1 MRIIK
6 NLILNLSLIFT
17 LMSNAQDPN
26 APVITFL
33 SVDHSTQQV
42 EINWVNS
49 TPNVVSYVIY
59 FEDITGL
66 WIPLDTV
73 MGIANTT
80 YLTSTA
86 SPQQKKETFSIVA
99 IDAMGNSSVR
109 SDPHS
114 TVFLKFDY
122 QNCDTSLAL
131 FWNSYLNMF
140 AMDGYQLKAI
150 REDIQSGTV
159 FLEQTIAISSDNT
172 SLVFPIEYSS
182 KYTLWLETMSPVGN
196 LSKSNFLE
204 IFTTDIDKPQYC
216 YINKVSVIGEN
227 SIEVSVLSDSR
238 DIDYINVYKSNLE
251 NGFQFY
257 SGQASAT
264 NNEYLYIDPLVL
276 PERNFYYYQAKP
288 VDICGKEYDL
298 PKYISSNDV
307 SYAHNLKLSLL
318 SASNEFIYV
327 ETSEYDNF
335 LSNSH
340 LELWKEVNGE
350 RSFLKDVY
358 PLTDYD
364 VSISSDVGKICL
376 FLVSTEN
383 LFNVLDRKDTVYS
396 NMVCVSKS
404 PSLYIPNAFT
414 PSNQD
419 VKNNKWQVIIND
431 KKSIQNFNLKIFDKY
446 GRAIFETSSID
457 EGWDGTLNNN
467 LAPCGIYIYKI
478 NIDYAQGEQLTDTGS
493 ITLLR

>member
-182 KYTLWLETMSPVGN
+182 KYTL
-196 LSKSNFLE
+196 
-204 IFTTDIDKPQYC
+204 
-216 YINKVSVIGEN
+216 
-227 SIEVSVLSDSR
+227 
-238 DIDYINVYKSNLE
+238 
-251 NGFQFY
+251 
-257 SGQASAT
+257 
-264 NNEYLYIDPLVL
+264 
-276 PERNFYYYQAKP
+276 
-288 VDICGKEYDL
+288 
-298 PKYISSNDV
+298 
-307 SYAHNLKLSLL
+307 
-318 SASNEFIYV
+318 
-327 ETSEYDNF
+327 
-335 LSNSH
+335 
-340 LELWKEVNGE
+340 
-350 RSFLKDVY
+350 
-358 PLTDYD
+358 
-364 VSISSDVGKICL
+364 
-376 FLVSTEN
+376 
-383 LFNVLDRKDTVYS
+383 
-396 NMVCVSKS
+396 
-404 PSLYIPNAFT
+404 
-414 PSNQD
+414 
-419 VKNNKWQVIIND
+419 
-431 KKSIQNFNLKIFDKY
+431 
-446 GRAIFETSSID
+446 
-457 EGWDGTLNNN
+457 
-467 LAPCGIYIYKI
+467 
-478 NIDYAQGEQLTDTGS
+478 
-493 ITLLR
+493 